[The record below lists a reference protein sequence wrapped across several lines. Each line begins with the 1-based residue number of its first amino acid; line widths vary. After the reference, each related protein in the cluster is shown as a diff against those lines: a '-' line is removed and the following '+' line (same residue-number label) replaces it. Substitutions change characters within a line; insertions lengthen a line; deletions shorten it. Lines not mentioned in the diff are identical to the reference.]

1 MFYLLLLH
9 ISFLYMYIWDDLVPV
24 LISLPSSFSRMERA
38 YQCVHEGVT
47 LPALHPR
54 MPNGIAER
62 LKRAQALRGRTGQ

>member
-1 MFYLLLLH
+1 MFCVLLWHLVFCH
-9 ISFLYMYIWDDLVPV
+9 VNPVVTWPPSF
-24 LISLPSSFSRMERA
+24 SLPSSFSRLERA

-54 MPNGIAER
+54 MPNGVAER